1 MRIPALI
8 VLLLASAVHGEVLSL
23 NEANYAEATA
33 GKTVFLKFF
42 APWCGHCKAMAPA
55 WEQLANDWA
64 GHDVGLVAEVDCTAA
79 AGLCQDFEVQGYPT
93 LFYGDPAAPEVYDG
107 GRDYDS
113 LAEFAK
119 EHIGRALCS
128 VYKTDA
134 CTDEQKLAIAD
145 FERRSLSDLSASLEE
160 IENAAEAEEKAFDEL
175 VEKMQE
181 EYERVVAAY
190 NEKVDEI
197 RSKSNYHLLR
207 AVVSKK
213 EDEDRS
219 EL

>member
-1 MRIPALI
+1 
-8 VLLLASAVHGEVLSL
+8 
-23 NEANYAEATA
+23 
-33 GKTVFLKFF
+33 
-42 APWCGHCKAMAPA
+42 MAPA

-113 LAEFAK
+113 LVEFAK

>member
-1 MRIPALI
+1 
-8 VLLLASAVHGEVLSL
+8 
-23 NEANYAEATA
+23 
-33 GKTVFLKFF
+33 
-42 APWCGHCKAMAPA
+42 MAPA

-93 LFYGDPAAPEVYDG
+93 LYYGDPSAPEAYDG
-107 GRDYDS
+107 PRDYDALS
-113 LAEFAK
+113 EFAK
-119 EHIGRALCS
+119 ENIGRAICS
-128 VYKTDA
+128 VYKTDI
-134 CTDEQKLAIAD
+134 CTDEQKQAIAD
-145 FERRSLSDLSASLEE
+145 FEGRSLSDLSAALED
-160 IENAAEAEEKAFDEL
+160 IELAAEAEEKAFDEKI
-175 VEKMQE
+175 EEMQE

-190 NEKVDEI
+190 NAKVDEM